1 MATLSTTADPELH
14 ANPAR
19 ARKLGGIERAVQ
31 LVYFGVSVISALLL
45 LRFTLLALGV
55 NQTNAFAKFLLA
67 LSYPFAAPF
76 LTLFGSNPEVGN
88 SILQFPLLVAV
99 VVYALFG
106 WFLTKLLRLMFAPT
120 DPTGAAY
127 QD

>member
-1 MATLSTTADPELH
+1 MATLSTIADPDLH

-19 ARKLGGIERAVQ
+19 ARKLGGLERAIQ
-31 LVYFGVSVISALLL
+31 LVYLSVSVISVLLL
-45 LRFTLLALGV
+45 LRFTLLALGA
-55 NQTNAFAKFLLA
+55 NQANAFAQFILA

-76 LTLFGSNPEVGN
+76 LTLFGNNPVIGD
-88 SILQFPLLVAV
+88 SLLQFPLLLAV

-106 WFLTKLLRLMFAPT
+106 VFLTKLLRLMFAPT